1 MIAPW
6 SRGPGGLVGD
16 AGAVAGVAD
25 RGDPAAISRGF
36 FPPGA
41 PTDVAPSGSAR
52 SAGVRIAI
60 AACAARE
67 RMTPASSASKAFG
80 LSE

>member
-1 MIAPW
+1 M
-6 SRGPGGLVGD
+6 SRCE
-16 AGAVAGVAD
+16 
-25 RGDPAAISRGF
+25 RFSSSISRAF
-36 FPPGA
+36 
-41 PTDVAPSGSAR
+41 V
-52 SAGVRIAI
+52 IAI